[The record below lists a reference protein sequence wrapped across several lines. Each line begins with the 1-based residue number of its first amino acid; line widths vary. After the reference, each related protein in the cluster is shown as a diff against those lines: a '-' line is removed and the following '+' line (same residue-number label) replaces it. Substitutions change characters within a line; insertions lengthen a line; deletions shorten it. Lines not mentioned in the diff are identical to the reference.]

1 MVRRSSTTAPSR
13 RAVRSA
19 ASGDAARLS
28 SAARGDTYTPTAY
41 TLMKPY
47 LTRTP
52 QPASL
57 RPPCSAGNWTPVLG
71 STTGGAATAAG
82 AGADGFCDDHQ
93 SPRRPSRPG
102 RAGRGLGTRGGTLS
116 LFSYNIWWELI
127 APRVLSRMLKAVST
141 GGVFCAR

>member
-57 RPPCSAGNWTPVLG
+57 RPPCSAGNCTPVLG
-71 STTGGAATAAG
+71 STTGGAANG
-82 AGADGFCDDHQ
+82 VFDDHQ
-93 SPRRPSRPG
+93 SQR
-102 RAGRGLGTRGGTLS
+102 LGGATAS
-116 LFSYNIWWELI
+116 
-127 APRVLSRMLKAVST
+127 AVAAAAVAT
-141 GGVFCAR
+141 GA